1 MNHTLHTRR
10 RFLRTSI
17 LGGALT
23 WTVPAFLER
32 TFFSLDALAANSP
45 IQTVTGKDGPILVII
60 QLAGGNDGLNTVI
73 PYENDAYFRARP
85 TLAIPKSKILQ
96 LSGGFGLH
104 PALTGLKSLH
114 DDGYLAVVHGVGY
127 PNPNRSHFRSTEI
140 WQTASDANKTEKLGW
155 LGRYFDSCCEGTD
168 PAVGISIGSP
178 QAPQAFAAE
187 KRRGISFAN
196 PSQFRFDLRKS
207 SDPEAAEEFYR
218 SMNEMD
224 HEMEGGSIG
233 MLDGPAD
240 MDGNTLDFLQRTA
253 LDATVSSDKI
263 LETVSK
269 TKSSAPYPAGKLADS
284 LNLVARLIAGGMP
297 TRVYYVSQGG
307 YDTHSNQEGSHA
319 RLMSDLGAALSAFT
333 ADLKSQGNFD
343 RVLTMTFSEF
353 GRRVAEN
360 ASRGTDHGAA
370 APMFLLGGKIR
381 PGLHGQA
388 PSLEKLH
395 NGDLIHTVDFRNI
408 YATILDDWLQAP
420 VEPILQRRFSKM
432 DSILS
437 C

>member
-17 LGGALT
+17 LGGALS

-45 IQTVTGKDGPILVII
+45 IQTVTGKDGPILVIL

-73 PYENDAYFRARP
+73 PFENDAYFRARP
-85 TLAIPKSKILQ
+85 TLAIPKSKVLR
-96 LSGGFGLH
+96 LSDGFGLH
-104 PALTGLKSLH
+104 PKLTGLKSLH
-114 DDGYLAVVHGVGY
+114 DDGHLAVVHGVGY

-140 WQTASDANKTEKLGW
+140 WQTASDANKTEKHGW

-168 PAVGISIGSP
+168 PAIGISIRSA
-178 QAPQAFAAE
+178 QSPQAFAAD

-207 SDPEAAEEFYR
+207 SDPDAAEEFYR
-218 SMNEMD
+218 SVNEMD
-224 HEMEGGSIG
+224 HEMQGGSIG
-233 MLDGPAD
+233 MLDGPGD
-240 MDGNTLDFLQRTA
+240 MEGDTLDFLQRTA
-253 LDATVSSDKI
+253 LDATISSDKI
-263 LETVSK
+263 LEIVG
-269 TKSSAPYPAGKLADS
+269 KSQSSSPYPAGKLADS

-297 TRVYYVSQGG
+297 TRVYYVSHGG
-307 YDTHSNQEGSHA
+307 YDTHSNQEGAHA
-319 RLMSDLGAALSAFT
+319 RLMAELGSALSAFT

-370 APMFLLGGKIR
+370 APMFLLGGKIK
-381 PGLHGQA
+381 PGLHGEA

-408 YATILDDWLQAP
+408 YATILENWLQAP
-420 VEPILQRRFSKM
+420 VKPILHRPFPKM
-432 DSILS
+432 NFV
-437 C
+437 

>member
-1 MNHTLHTRR
+1 MNQTLHTRR
-10 RFLRTSI
+10 HFLRTSI
-17 LGGALT
+17 LGGALS

-45 IQTVTGKDGPILVII
+45 IQTATGKDSPILVIL

-73 PYENDAYFRARP
+73 PFENDAYFRARP
-85 TLAIPKSKILQ
+85 TIAIPKSSALT

-104 PALTGLKSLH
+104 PELTGLKSLH
-114 DDGYLAVVHGVGY
+114 DDGHLSVIHGVGY

-140 WQTASDANKTEKLGW
+140 WQTASDANKTERHGW
-155 LGRYFDSCCEGTD
+155 LGRYFDSCCEGAD

-178 QAPQAFAAE
+178 QAPQSFSAE

-196 PSQFRFDLRKS
+196 PAQFRFDLRKS
-207 SDPEAAEEFYR
+207 SDPDAAEEFFR

-224 HEMEGGSIG
+224 HSMQGGSIG

-240 MDGNTLDFLQRTA
+240 MDGDTLDFLQRTA

-263 LETVSK
+263 LETVKK
-269 TKSSAPYPAGKLADS
+269 TTPPTAYPGGKLADS

-307 YDTHSNQEGSHA
+307 YDTHSNQKGSHA
-319 RLMSDLGAALSAFT
+319 QLMKELGAALSAFT
-333 ADLKSQGNFD
+333 TDLKAQGNFD

-370 APMFLLGGKIR
+370 APMFIVGGKIK

-388 PSLEKLH
+388 PSLEKLDR
-395 NGDLIHTVDFRNI
+395 GDLVHTVDFRNI
-408 YATILDDWLQAP
+408 YATILEKWLQAP
-420 VEPILQRRFSKM
+420 VEPILHRRFAKM
-432 DSILS
+432 DFI
-437 C
+437 

>member
-1 MNHTLHTRR
+1 MNQTLHTRR

-17 LGGALT
+17 LGGALS

-45 IQTVTGKDGPILVII
+45 IQTATGKDSPILVIL

-73 PYENDAYFRARP
+73 PFQNDAYFRARP
-85 TLAIPKSKILQ
+85 TLAIPKSKV
-96 LSGGFGLH
+96 LSLSDGFGLH
-104 PALTGLKSLH
+104 PELTSLKSLH
-114 DDGYLAVVHGVGY
+114 DNGHLAVVHGVGY

-140 WQTASDANKTEKLGW
+140 WQTASDANKTEKHGW

-168 PAVGISIGSP
+168 PAVGISIGSA
-178 QAPQAFAAE
+178 QSPQAFAAE

-207 SDPEAAEEFYR
+207 SDPDAAEEFYR
-218 SMNEMD
+218 SVNEMD
-224 HEMEGGSIG
+224 HEMQGGSIG
-233 MLDGPAD
+233 MLDGSAD
-240 MDGNTLDFLQRTA
+240 MDGETLDFLQRTA

-263 LETVSK
+263 LGIAGK
-269 TKSSAPYPAGKLADS
+269 TKSSSPYPAGNLADS

-319 RLMSDLGAALSAFT
+319 RLMAELGAALSAFT

-370 APMFLLGGKIR
+370 APMFLLGGTIK

-408 YATILDDWLQAP
+408 YATILENWLQAP
-420 VEPILQRRFSKM
+420 VEPILHRRFSKM
-432 DSILS
+432 DLI
-437 C
+437 